1 MENIK
6 AILSEFNLTGEIKE
20 VQAITLGLINTTYRV
35 IFEDGGQYTLQ
46 AINTNVFK
54 EPEKLME
61 NVAGV
66 TDHVRAKLIASGGD
80 PDRETL
86 TVIKTKDGKAI
97 YIDKEGR
104 CWRTYIYIDDARTYD
119 QIEKPELMYE
129 AGYGFGN
136 FQKMLADYDM
146 DKLHE
151 TIPNFHNTKM
161 RFETLFKAVEEDKAG
176 RAASVQ
182 EEIQF
187 FKDHYEDAC
196 LFVNMLAAGE
206 IPLRVTHN
214 DTKINNILIDDAT
227 DKALCVIDLDTVM
240 PGIAPFDF
248 GDSIRFAGNKA
259 AEDETDLSKVG
270 IDMELYR
277 QYVKGFLDAC
287 GKDLTDAEI
296 THLPHGAKIIT
307 LETGARFLTDYLDGD
322 VYFKTKREGHNL
334 DRARCQMQHVR
345 SMEENFEEMC
355 RIIEECR

>member
-1 MENIK
+1 MEKIK
-6 AILSEFNLTGEIKE
+6 NTLSHFNLTGEIKE
-20 VQAITLGLINTTYRV
+20 VQTITFGLINTTYRI
-35 IFEDGGQYTLQ
+35 IFEDGSQYTLQ

-54 EPEKLME
+54 DPDKLME
-61 NVAGV
+61 NVSGV
-66 TDHVRAKLIASGGD
+66 TAHVRKKLVELGGD

-86 TVIKTKDGKAI
+86 TVIKTTEGKPI
-97 YIDKEGR
+97 YRDEEGR
-104 CWRTYIYIDDARTYD
+104 CWRTYIYIDDARTYN

-129 AGYGFGN
+129 AGWGFGR

-146 DKLHE
+146 SKLYE
-151 TIPNFHNTKM
+151 TIPDFHNTKK
-161 RFETLFKAVEEDKAG
+161 RFENLFKAAEEDKAG

-182 EEIQF
+182 KEIQF
-187 FKDHYEDAC
+187 FKDHYEEAC
-196 LFVNMLAAGE
+196 LFVNMLEKGE

-227 DKALCVIDLDTVM
+227 EKAICVIDLDTVM

-270 IDMELYR
+270 IDMELYK
-277 QYVKGFLDAC
+277 QYAKGFLDAC
-287 GKDLTDAEI
+287 GKDLTETEI
-296 THLPHGAKIIT
+296 KHLPHGAKIVTMEI
-307 LETGARFLTDYLDGD
+307 GSRFLADYLDGD
-322 VYFKTKREGHNL
+322 VYFKVKREGHNL
-334 DRARCQMQHVR
+334 DRARCQIRHAL